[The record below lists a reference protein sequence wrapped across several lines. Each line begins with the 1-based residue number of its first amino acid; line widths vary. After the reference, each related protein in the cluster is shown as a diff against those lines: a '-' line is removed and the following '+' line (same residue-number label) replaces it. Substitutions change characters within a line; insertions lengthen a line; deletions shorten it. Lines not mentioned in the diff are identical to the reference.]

1 MRHLLFLTLLLT
13 THAWADSTRIEVYPL
28 SQNYWDIK
36 PGDTLRDIVN
46 TLIPGNTY
54 LQKKLMRDIVA
65 LNPDVFPEGSPHRML
80 ANKRLWLP
88 NAITRPDNAANSL
101 DYTVESFQWGNIKK
115 KLEEQEDYRGK

>member
-36 PGDTLRDIVN
+36 PGDTLGDIVN